1 MLSKLKQQKSVTGLT
16 LCAYSAQLLAGAAE
30 ALQEQGTHNK
40 FQEELREFAPPE
52 EGMILSVK
60 NAQQFFQ

>member
-1 MLSKLKQQKSVTGLT
+1 MLSELKQQKSVTGLT

-30 ALQEQGTHNK
+30 ALREQGTHSK
-40 FQEELREFAPPE
+40 FQEELWEFALPE
-52 EGMILSVK
+52 EDMILSVK